1 MKRCQQRSDEAMFLF
16 VLFSFLFKPT
26 IYQTLLLLVIADLA
40 SSEIFVDKGGFLKW
54 ELSQNP
60 VLAGAEDKLEI
71 KFKACNERGLLIYQ
85 AGQGQ
90 NFFSMG
96 VFNGRIY
103 IEASLSGQ
111 LLEMFIG
118 DENNPPVQHN
128 QTHVVV
134 ITNMREHHLGQMTAV
149 VDGSNAPLSVLTDV
163 QPTLS
168 FTDPNLVGNTFIGGY
183 KEVNDLRLQSDR
195 LYNYPIVC
203 ISYLYVGSPSREVD
217 LTSTTEGTG
226 QNVPTCPV
234 CAPPSIATLRSSRSY
249 MKVEADLQPRSGTT
263 ISLKFRTKAKNGLL
277 FYFGGPAWLVVYL
290 KDGKAVL
297 RLNTKGSGADQSY
310 MSTNSFNN
318 GQEHELFIERDANTA
333 TMKDRAGNIIGL
345 VTFQGEGAD
354 AAHSLGVNSL
364 YVGGFKNPAV
374 DLTTDAKQYI
384 EVTESLRALGG
395 CLEEFRFVSYSSVEE
410 TAHQIDFKTATIESR
425 ETTFD
430 QCHELDTCLF
440 QECTGVGQVC
450 SLGVC
455 ECKPGWNEQ
464 TPGADPL
471 VCIDIDE
478 CQSNPCQNGGTC
490 INMENAYRCQCP
502 EQYKGKNCDTERNC
516 YSFPCHL
523 GGTCIEGTSAT
534 PSISGRNCTCPR
546 GSSGVSCEDDI
557 DECSLTQNCVT
568 GTCRNL
574 VGSYECTCKVGYHG
588 YLCRNVI
595 DNCANNP
602 CDPGRCY
609 NVIGGFNCTCAN
621 DSEAR
626 IFINQKCPSSSSSIP
641 AIVGGVVAVLL
652 SLLLLAGLGVFIWR
666 RNKARQAAP
675 TPQARRQ
682 DEHRNDLHQPA
693 ADVSEPPYHIPLRI
707 MGNSEREL
715 SWNDISLSSQLL
727 GSGNFGEVRKGTVK
741 LGGDMVQSAIKVL
754 KSGADQESHQE
765 FQQEVDIM
773 RHVGYHPNIVNLL
786 GTCNHK
792 GQQYMALEL
801 AANGDLLK
809 YLRKSRV
816 HMTERPYANMR
827 PEVKTAST
835 LSPVMLLRIACD
847 VASGMEHL
855 AGKNVIH
862 RDLAARNVLL
872 TDSLLAKVADFG
884 LSRGEGIYEQK
895 SRKAIPFRCTAI
907 EALSTKMYTTKSDVW
922 SFGILIWEIVTLGG
936 TPYSGMKSRLLIRRL
951 HEGYRLPKPRNCED
965 ALYHVMMRCWERLPT
980 DRPTFSDLVQVLTN
994 MMRDMTNYINVD
1006 DDYEYEVVESGD
1018 DDDDGD
1024 FMM

>member
-16 VLFSFLFKPT
+16 VLFAFLFKPT
-26 IYQTLLLLVIADLA
+26 IYQTLSLLVIADLA

-60 VLAGAEDKLEI
+60 VLKGAEDKLEI

-96 VFNGRIY
+96 VFNGQIY

-118 DENNPPVQHN
+118 DKNSPPVQHN

-134 ITNMREHHLGQMTAV
+134 ITNMREHHLGQMTVV

-168 FTDPNLVGNTFIGGY
+168 FTDPNLLGNTFIGGY

-217 LTSTTEGTG
+217 LTSTTESTG
-226 QNVPTCPV
+226 QDVPTCPV

-249 MKVEADLQPRSGTT
+249 MKVEADLQPRSGTA
-263 ISLKFRTKAKNGLL
+263 ISLKFKTKAKNGLL
-277 FYFGGPAWLVVYL
+277 LYFGGPAWLVVYL

-310 MSTNSFNN
+310 VSTNSFND
-318 GQEHELFIERDANTA
+318 GQEQELFIERDANTA

-345 VTFQGEGAD
+345 VTFQGQGAD
-354 AAHSLGVNSL
+354 AAHSLSVNSL
-364 YVGGFKNPAV
+364 YVGGFKNPAD

-384 EVTESLRALGG
+384 EVTESLRG

-425 ETTFD
+425 DTTFD
-430 QCHELDTCLF
+430 QCHELDTCLSK
-440 QECTGVGQVC
+440 ECTGVGQVC
-450 SLGVC
+450 NLGVC

>member
-1 MKRCQQRSDEAMFLF
+1 MKIVPSFCQYPQTHLWREGLSVNA
-16 VLFSFLFKPT
+16 VLRNRMERT
-26 IYQTLLLLVIADLA
+26 IVLLLVIVNLA

-54 ELSQNP
+54 QLSQNP

-85 AGQGQ
+85 AGQAQ

-168 FTDPNLVGNTFIGGY
+168 FSDPNLLGNTFIGGY

-263 ISLKFRTKAKNGLL
+263 ISFKFRTKAKNGLL

-310 MSTNSFNN
+310 ESTNTFND
-318 GQEHELFIERDANTA
+318 GQEQELFIERDANTA

-345 VTFQGEGAD
+345 VTFQGQGAD
-354 AAHSLGVNSL
+354 AAHSLNVDSL
-364 YVGGFKNPAV
+364 YVGGFKNPAT

-384 EVTESLRALGG
+384 EVTESLRG
-395 CLEEFRFVSYSSVEE
+395 CMEEFRFVSYSSVEE
-410 TAHQIDFKTATIESR
+410 TANQIDFKTKTIESR

-440 QECTGVGQVC
+440 KECTGVGQVC
-450 SLGVC
+450 NLGVC

-478 CQSNPCQNGGTC
+478 CESDPCQNGGTC
-490 INMENAYRCQCP
+490 INLENSYRCQCP
-502 EQYKGKNCDTERNC
+502 EQYKGVNCDTERNC
-516 YSFPCHL
+516 YNFPCQN
-523 GGTCIEGTSAT
+523 GGTCIEGTSPT
-534 PSISGRNCTCPR
+534 PSISGRNCTCPQ
-546 GSSGVSCEDDI
+546 GFTGVSCEDDV
-557 DECSLTQNCVT
+557 DECSLPNNCVV

-574 VGSYECTCKVGYHG
+574 VGSYECTCKVGYDG

-602 CDPGRCY
+602 CDPGTCFSF
-609 NVIGGFNCTCAN
+609 IGGFNCTCA
-621 DSEAR
+621 DDPEAR
-626 IFINQKCPSSSSSIP
+626 ILNRKDCGALRVSGPVSISPFALVAICVCLLILLILVIVFAIFRRRYVREKKRASLNYISADAESRENIVKYEEEGYGEEDQEAYDINALRQNATMTRASPTSKVPDSNDVGEFIDTRLDDEELGDNLGARDEFIPYEDEGEGSLAGSLSSLNSSSS
-641 AIVGGVVAVLL
+641 
-652 SLLLLAGLGVFIWR
+652 
-666 RNKARQAAP
+666 
-675 TPQARRQ
+675 
-682 DEHRNDLHQPA
+682 
-693 ADVSEPPYHIPLRI
+693 
-707 MGNSEREL
+707 
-715 SWNDISLSSQLL
+715 
-727 GSGNFGEVRKGTVK
+727 
-741 LGGDMVQSAIKVL
+741 GGDQNY
-754 KSGADQESHQE
+754 D
-765 FQQEVDIM
+765 
-773 RHVGYHPNIVNLL
+773 
-786 GTCNHK
+786 
-792 GQQYMALEL
+792 
-801 AANGDLLK
+801 
-809 YLRKSRV
+809 YLNDWGPRFSKL
-816 HMTERPYANMR
+816 ANMFN
-827 PEVKTAST
+827 E
-835 LSPVMLLRIACD
+835 
-847 VASGMEHL
+847 
-855 AGKNVIH
+855 
-862 RDLAARNVLL
+862 
-872 TDSLLAKVADFG
+872 
-884 LSRGEGIYEQK
+884 GE
-895 SRKAIPFRCTAI
+895 S
-907 EALSTKMYTTKSDVW
+907 
-922 SFGILIWEIVTLGG
+922 
-936 TPYSGMKSRLLIRRL
+936 
-951 HEGYRLPKPRNCED
+951 ED
-965 ALYHVMMRCWERLPT
+965 
-980 DRPTFSDLVQVLTN
+980 D
-994 MMRDMTNYINVD
+994 
-1006 DDYEYEVVESGD
+1006 
-1018 DDDDGD
+1018 
-1024 FMM
+1024 

>member
-1 MKRCQQRSDEAMFLF
+1 MFLF
-16 VLFSFLFKPT
+16 VLFAFLFKPT
-26 IYQTLLLLVIADLA
+26 ICQTLLLLVIADLA

-54 ELSQNP
+54 ELSANP
-60 VLAGAEDKLEI
+60 VLAGAEDKLEM

-85 AGQGQ
+85 AGQAQ

-118 DENNPPVQHN
+118 DENSPPVQHN

-134 ITNMREHHLGQMTAV
+134 ITNMRQHHLGQMMAV

-168 FTDPNLVGNTFIGGY
+168 FTDPNLLGNTFIGGY

-249 MKVEADLQPRSGTT
+249 MKVKADLQPRSGTT

-310 MSTNSFNN
+310 MSTNSFND
-318 GQEHELFIERDANTA
+318 GQEQELFIERDANTA
-333 TMKDRAGNIIGL
+333 IMKDRAGNIIGL
-345 VTFQGEGAD
+345 VTFQGQGAD
-354 AAHSLGVNSL
+354 AAHSLNVDSL

-384 EVTESLRALGG
+384 EVTESLKG

-410 TAHQIDFKTATIESR
+410 TAPQIDFKTKTIESR
-425 ETTFD
+425 NTTFD

-516 YSFPCHL
+516 YNFPCHL

-546 GSSGVSCEDDI
+546 GSSGVSCEDDV

-574 VGSYECTCKVGYHG
+574 VGSYECTCKVGYDG

-666 RNKARQAAP
+666 RNKAKQAAP

-827 PEVKTAST
+827 PEVKTTST

-855 AGKNVIH
+855 AGKDVIH

-895 SRKAIPFRCTAI
+895 SG
-907 EALSTKMYTTKSDVW
+907 VG
-922 SFGILIWEIVTLGG
+922 SF
-936 TPYSGMKSRLLIRRL
+936 SKLL
-951 HEGYRLPKPRNCED
+951 
-965 ALYHVMMRCWERLPT
+965 A
-980 DRPTFSDLVQVLTN
+980 
-994 MMRDMTNYINVD
+994 
-1006 DDYEYEVVESGD
+1006 
-1018 DDDDGD
+1018 
-1024 FMM
+1024 